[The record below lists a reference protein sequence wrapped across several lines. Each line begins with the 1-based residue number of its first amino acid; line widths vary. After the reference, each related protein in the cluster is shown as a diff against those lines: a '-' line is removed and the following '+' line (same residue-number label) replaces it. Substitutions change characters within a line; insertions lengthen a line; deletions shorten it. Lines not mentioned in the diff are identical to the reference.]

1 MADVIPNTPPSCAE
15 TEPVT
20 VATVAVVVI
29 DPVVEDVGVSV
40 PEMEDGTFSVPLIV
54 ESWTETVPVIKAN
67 ETREPLTDTDWAET
81 EPPTVPIVLTDPVVL
96 ELDCTVPKMCTAVEI
111 FPLAVED

>member
-1 MADVIPNTPPSCAE
+1 MPITDMADVIPNTPPSCAE

-54 ESWTETVPVIKAN
+54 ESWTETVPVIEAN
-67 ETREPLTDTDWAET
+67 ETREPLTDTDWAC
-81 EPPTVPIVLTDPVVL
+81 TDPDSEAILERLPDVL
-96 ELDCTVPKMCTAVEI
+96 VA
-111 FPLAVED
+111 